1 MSYLFRKDTNFIHQV
16 YSPLAISVSIKPN
29 LLYFF
34 FLSDLHLCINYKILE
49 EVEGKRIFICHLIEV
64 LMIHTEV
71 GIYQWKF

>member
-1 MSYLFRKDTNFIHQV
+1 M
-16 YSPLAISVSIKPN
+16 
-29 LLYFF
+29 
-34 FLSDLHLCINYKILE
+34 HLCINYKILE